1 MAGQL
6 SQSERVAEFKTPLG
20 ENVLALIKLDGSE
33 VLGDMFQFN
42 IEALSEKENIDF
54 DKALGQGCMLKLDA
68 YEKKKRIYHGVM
80 TEAQWIGKIEDFFH
94 YRITLRPWF
103 WLLGHKADCR
113 IFLDKDVKDIIK
125 DVFDKAGFHDYEF
138 RTNGDYEKIPY
149 CVQYRETDLAFV
161 SRLMELYGI
170 YYFFEH
176 SERKASDGAG
186 RLCARRTSPS
196 RVCPRYPSFRWPK
209 RSSGRASICTAG
221 FRTGVFAPERSSST
235 TMTI

>member
-1 MAGQL
+1 MCMAGQL

-33 VLGDMFQFN
+33 VLGDMFQFD

-125 DVFDKAGFHDYEF
+125 DVFDKRDSTTTNSGPMATTRKFPIACSIAKPIWHSSAGSWSC
-138 RTNGDYEKIPY
+138 T
-149 CVQYRETDLAFV
+149 
-161 SRLMELYGI
+161 
-170 YYFFEH
+170 
-176 SERKASDGAG
+176 
-186 RLCARRTSPS
+186 
-196 RVCPRYPSFRWPK
+196 
-209 RSSGRASICTAG
+209 ASII
-221 FRTGVFAPERSSST
+221 SSSIPT
-235 TMTI
+235 KNI